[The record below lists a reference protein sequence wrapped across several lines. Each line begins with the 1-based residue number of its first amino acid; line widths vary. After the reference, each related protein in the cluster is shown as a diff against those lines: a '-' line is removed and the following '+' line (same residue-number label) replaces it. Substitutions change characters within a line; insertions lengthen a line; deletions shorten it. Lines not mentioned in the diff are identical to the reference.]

1 LICAFLTAAPA
12 AANDQDTCNRSTG
25 DTAIAACSR
34 AIASGRVRGR
44 NLAVLFS
51 SRGVVASR
59 DKGDHDRAIADLDE
73 AIRLDPKLAGAFNG
87 RGYVYNVK
95 SEHDRA
101 IADFNEAIRLDPKFA
116 LAFSNRGFAY
126 AAKGDQDRAI
136 ADYSDAIRL
145 DPKNAVAVKNRGDAY
160 YAKGDKDRAIAD
172 YNEAIRLDPRLA
184 FAFNSRGNVYHAKGD
199 YDRAIADYSE
209 AIRLSPADANLF
221 NNRGNSF
228 NSNGDKDRAI
238 ADYSEAIRL
247 KPSHALAFYNRANV
261 HAARGDDDRAIA
273 DYGEAVRL
281 DPKLAVA
288 FEGRGKAY
296 SGKGDHDLAIAD
308 FAEAIRLRPAPGL
321 FLGRGVEYDG
331 KGDHDRAIAD
341 FDEAIRL
348 DPKLAAALINRG
360 FAHSAKGEFER
371 AAADYAEAIR
381 LDPKLDHAIG
391 VRIQRVSAAT
401 AERLGLK
408 QARGALVLTV
418 AAGPARS
425 AGIEPGDVI
434 VRVDG
439 KDINEFGELPRVLA
453 DKPLGKDI
461 ATTVFR
467 NGSEETR
474 LIRLGL
480 QGAGAPVVAAP
491 APLSALPAVAA
502 PAGPAIAERRIALV
516 IGNSAYQ
523 AVSRLPNPAND
534 AKAVA
539 DSLLAAGFAGVRV
552 VTDATHDGMIR
563 ALRAFQDEADRADWA
578 VVYYAGHGMEV
589 GGINYLVP
597 TDAHLKVDRDAQDE
611 AVSLNR
617 VLDAV
622 AGARKL
628 KLVMLDACRDN
639 PFERQMRRTLATRAV
654 SRGLVRVEP
663 EGATLVVYAAK
674 DGEVAEDG
682 SADHSPFAAAFIK
695 RIELPGVEINRLF
708 RQVTGDVMQA
718 TGSHQRPFV
727 YGSVPGDDE
736 FFFRTR

>member
-1 LICAFLTAAPA
+1 MHRLSRCAPVVSICAFLLAAPA
-12 AANDQDTCNRSTG
+12 AANDQDTCNKSTG

-34 AIASGRVRGR
+34 AIASGRIRGR

-73 AIRLDPKLAGAFNG
+73 AIRLDP
-87 RGYVYNVK
+87 
-95 SEHDRA
+95 
-101 IADFNEAIRLDPKFA
+101 
-116 LAFSNRGFAY
+116 
-126 AAKGDQDRAI
+126 
-136 ADYSDAIRL
+136 
-145 DPKNAVAVKNRGDAY
+145 
-160 YAKGDKDRAIAD
+160 
-172 YNEAIRLDPRLA
+172 RLA
-184 FAFNSRGNVYHAKGD
+184 FAFNSRGNVYHARGD
-199 YDRAIADYSE
+199 YDRAIADYNE
-209 AIRLSPADANLF
+209 AIRLTPADANLF

-228 NSNGDKDRAI
+228 NSKGDQDRAI
-238 ADYSEAIRL
+238 ADYGEAIRL
-247 KPSHALAFYNRANV
+247 KPSHVLAFYNRANV
-261 HAARGDDDRAIA
+261 YSARGDDDRAIA

-288 FEGRGKAY
+288 YEGRGKAY
-296 SGKGDHDLAIAD
+296 SGKGDHDRAIAD
-308 FAEAIRLRPAPGL
+308 FAEAIRLRPAAGVL
-321 FLGRGVEYDG
+321 LGRGVEYDG

-408 QARGALVLTV
+408 QARGALILTV

-461 ATTVFR
+461 TATVIR

-480 QGAGAPVVAAP
+480 QGPPVIATP
-491 APLSALPAVAA
+491 APTTALPAVAV

-523 AVSRLPNPAND
+523 AVSALPNPAND
-534 AKAVA
+534 ARAVA
-539 DSLLAAGFAGVRV
+539 DSLRAAGFAGVRV

-589 GGINYLVP
+589 GGTNYLVP

-682 SADHSPFAAAFIK
+682 NADHSPFAAAFVK
-695 RIELPGVEINRLF
+695 RLEQPGVEINRLF
-708 RQVTGDVMQA
+708 RQVTGDVLQA
-718 TGSHQRPFV
+718 TGNHQRPFV
-727 YGSVPGDDE
+727 YGSVPGDDD
-736 FFFRTR
+736 FFFRAR